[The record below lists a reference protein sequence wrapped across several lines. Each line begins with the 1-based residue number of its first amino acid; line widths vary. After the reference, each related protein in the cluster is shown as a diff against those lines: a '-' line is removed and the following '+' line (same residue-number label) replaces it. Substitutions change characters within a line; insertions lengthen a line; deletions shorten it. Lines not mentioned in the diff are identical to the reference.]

1 MTANVSPEQIAT
13 AVPLHMHPK
22 RPPEFIAAVIKA
34 YNDGMSYSEIGIEFD
49 LTRNQAAGILNR
61 AGVLKKRTKG
71 RKAYPARPKRGN
83 QIVAPPK
90 FRAVP
95 FEERVAPVE
104 PLNIPFLD
112 RRLDQCSLI
121 AVVTDPADQTCCGHP
136 TYGSTS
142 WCRAHAQI
150 VFQPYQ
156 ARHRAPRP
164 R

>member
-1 MTANVSPEQIAT
+1 MNANVSPEQIAT
-13 AVPLHMHPK
+13 AMPTHMQPK
-22 RPPEFIAAVIKA
+22 RSAEFIAAVIKA
-34 YNDGMSYSEIGIEFD
+34 YNDGLSYTEIGVELD
-49 LTRNQAAGILNR
+49 LNRNQAAGILHR
-61 AGVLKKRTKG
+61 AGALKKRTQG
-71 RKAYPARPKRGN
+71 RKQYPARPKRGN

-95 FEERVAPVE
+95 FDERVAPVE

-112 RRLDQCSLI
+112 RRLDQCSWV
-121 AVVTDPADQTCCGHP
+121 AAVTDPADQKCCGHP
-136 TYGSTS
+136 TYGTTS

-156 ARHRAPRP
+156 ARNRAPRP